1 MLGVCDY
8 IKNTIF
14 NKLTNG
20 DKSNVPKGETFDW
33 RLLFLFMLVS
43 ILFLLNLMIVVVAVV
58 VFYLLA
64 R

>member
-20 DKSNVPKGETFDW
+20 DKSNVPKGETFNW
-33 RLLFLFMLVS
+33 ALSAIHNIVQLFYT
-43 ILFLLNLMIVVVAVV
+43 IVDV
-58 VFYLLA
+58 VFYLYC
-64 R
+64 